1 MLENEGN
8 KFQIVIPGCALLA
21 QARNPYSLQGLWIPG
36 SFASLP
42 PRNDDLKTQSP
53 STILATMS
61 RWISDEP
68 PKMV

>member
-1 MLENEGN
+1 MRLAAGPIPMGE
-8 KFQIVIPGCALLA
+8 VIPGFACAR
-21 QARNPYSLQGLWIPG
+21 AREATVTY
-36 SFASLP
+36 
-42 PRNDDLKTQSP
+42 SP